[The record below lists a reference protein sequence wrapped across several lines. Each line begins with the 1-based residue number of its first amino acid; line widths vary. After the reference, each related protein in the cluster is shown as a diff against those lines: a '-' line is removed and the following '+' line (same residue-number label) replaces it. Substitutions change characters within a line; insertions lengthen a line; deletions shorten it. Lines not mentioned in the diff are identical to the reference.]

1 MNMPRF
7 QSRLKSYDNT
17 YKDLFVR
24 HQNNPILTA
33 EDWPYPVNTVFNPAA
48 TYFQNK
54 VLLLTRAE
62 DRRGFSHFTKAV
74 SEKGVVN
81 WMVDTQPTFESDP
94 ENYPEEAW
102 GIEDPRITR
111 LDELDAWAI
120 TYTAYS
126 KSGPMVSLALTKDF
140 QTFERMGPILPPE
153 DKDAALF
160 PRRIDGK
167 WVLIHRPIVTCS
179 EPGAHIWASDSVDLK
194 NWSNHRILI
203 PARAGAWWDASKVG
217 LSAQPLETPEGWLI
231 LYHGVRLT
239 AAGAIYR
246 LGLALLDLENPFKVL
261 RRSDEWIFGPQ
272 EPYEKEGDVGGAVF
286 PCGWILDRET
296 GKVRMYYGAAD
307 TCIALATANLNDLLE
322 YIKSCPE
329 VKQEIQ

>member
-1 MNMPRF
+1 MPYF
-7 QSRLKSYDNT
+7 QSKLKTADNV
-17 YKDLFVR
+17 YKELFVR
-24 HQNNPILTA
+24 HLNNPILAA
-33 EDWPYPVNTVFNPAA
+33 EDWPYPINTTFNPAA

-54 VLLLTRAE
+54 VLLLARVE

-94 ENYPEEAW
+94 KNYPEEAW

-111 LDELDAWAI
+111 LDELGAWGI

-126 KSGPMVSLALTKDF
+126 KAGPMVSLALTKDF
-140 QTFERMGPILPPE
+140 QEFKRMGCILPPD

-160 PRRIDGK
+160 PRRFNGK
-167 WVLIHRPIVTCS
+167 WVLIHRPMLTSAI
-179 EPGAHIWASDSVDLK
+179 PGAHIWISDSEDLK
-194 NWSNHRILI
+194 TWSNHRILI
-203 PARAGAWWDASKVG
+203 QARAGAWWDASKVG
-217 LSAQPLETPEGWLI
+217 LSAQPMETSEGWLI
-231 LYHGVRLT
+231 LYHGVKLT

-246 LGLALLDLENPFKVL
+246 LGLALLDIDDPFHVL
-261 RRSDEWIFGPQ
+261 RRSDEWIFGPR
-272 EPYEKEGDVGGAVF
+272 EYYEKEGDVGGAVF
-286 PCGWILDRET
+286 PCGWILDQET

-307 TCIALATANLNDLLE
+307 SCIALATANLSELLE

-329 VKQEIQ
+329 VQQDMSY

>member
-94 ENYPEEAW
+94 ENYPEEA
-102 GIEDPRITR
+102 
-111 LDELDAWAI
+111 
-120 TYTAYS
+120 
-126 KSGPMVSLALTKDF
+126 
-140 QTFERMGPILPPE
+140 
-153 DKDAALF
+153 
-160 PRRIDGK
+160 
-167 WVLIHRPIVTCS
+167 
-179 EPGAHIWASDSVDLK
+179 
-194 NWSNHRILI
+194 
-203 PARAGAWWDASKVG
+203 
-217 LSAQPLETPEGWLI
+217 
-231 LYHGVRLT
+231 
-239 AAGAIYR
+239 
-246 LGLALLDLENPFKVL
+246 
-261 RRSDEWIFGPQ
+261 
-272 EPYEKEGDVGGAVF
+272 
-286 PCGWILDRET
+286 
-296 GKVRMYYGAAD
+296 
-307 TCIALATANLNDLLE
+307 
-322 YIKSCPE
+322 
-329 VKQEIQ
+329 